1 MRLRPAGRTPRAGG
15 EPEGVLAMLFA
26 IAFLGALGTW
36 AVAAGMM
43 RASRWLAIDWPP
55 TLVWLG
61 LAEWPPEE
69 GVPTRAQ
76 IAAERARARRART
89 AASTRAPAPRGAA

>member
-1 MRLRPAGRTPRAGG
+1 MRAAN
-15 EPEGVLAMLFA
+15 PEGVLAMLFT
-26 IAFLGALGTW
+26 ISVLGALGTW
-36 AVAAGMM
+36 AVAAGMV
-43 RASRWLAIDWPP
+43 RASRRLAIDWPA

-76 IAAERARARRART
+76 LAEARARARRAR
-89 AASTRAPAPRGAA
+89 AAAAVGAGAHEPHGAA